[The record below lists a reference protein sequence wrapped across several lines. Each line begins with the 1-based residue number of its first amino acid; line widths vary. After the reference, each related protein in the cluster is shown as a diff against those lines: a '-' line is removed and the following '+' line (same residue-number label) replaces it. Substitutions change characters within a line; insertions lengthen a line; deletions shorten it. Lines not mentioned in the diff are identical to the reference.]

1 MKPVL
6 SVFSDSLIQKNKI
19 RNILSGF
26 IILVFLI
33 FVSCGKKD
41 NTYTYDPTSNTD
53 NSSTTSTDNTPPT
66 VSSTSPINGDTSVS
80 ISTSISVTFSESM
93 DTSSITTNISNSS
106 CSGTIQVS
114 SNNFSSCNQM
124 SSNPSISN
132 DNKTFTVTPTPY
144 LSNSTVYMI
153 RVTTGVND
161 TSGNPMEI
169 QRTTLDGFR
178 TGNQSDTTSPT
189 VSSSSPTN

>member
-6 SVFSDSLIQKNKI
+6 SIFSDSLIQKNKS

-33 FVSCGKKD
+33 SVSCGKKD
-41 NTYTYDPTSNTD
+41 STHNYDPLTNKD

-66 VSSTSPINGDTSVS
+66 VASTSPTNGDTSVS

-93 DTSSITTNISNSS
+93 DTSSITTNTSNSS

-114 SNNFSSCNQM
+114 SDSFSSCLQM

-153 RVTTGVND
+153 RVTNGVKD

-169 QRTTLDGFR
+169 HANPEKSDRPAGHFFPGFHWISYV
-178 TGNQSDTTSPT
+178 N
-189 VSSSSPTN
+189 